1 MFEKYL
7 ISSANMNS
15 TDNILKKHENGVK
28 INLFV
33 TPNSEKCKFPSGF
46 NKWRKR
52 LEINVC
58 ADAKKNLANLEVVK
72 IISEFFNK
80 PARNVCILSGSK
92 TREKTV
98 LIKDISEN
106 TAFKKLKESLNGL

>member
-1 MFEKYL
+1 MDSYDYF
-7 ISSANMNS
+7 
-15 TDNILKKHENGVK
+15 LKKHENGVK

-33 TPNSEKCKFPSGF
+33 TPNSEKCKFPAGF

-52 LEINVC
+52 IEINVC
-58 ADAKKNLANLEVVK
+58 AGAKKNLANLEVVK

-80 PARNVCILSGSK
+80 PSKNVCILSGSR

-98 LIKDISEN
+98 LINDISEN
-106 TAFKKLKESLNGL
+106 TVFKKLKESLDGL